1 MYYIVVLRGKQN
13 LFLKEVR
20 RGAYSSRLL
29 FREHLFF
36 WPIVGFVVLGTVSG
50 VLSRRVSRYAG
61 TDVRFSQAVHK
72 LVIPS

>member
-29 FREHLFF
+29 FREYLFF
-36 WPIVGFVVLGTVSG
+36 WPIVGFVVLGSVGG
-50 VLSRRVSRYAG
+50 VPSRRVSRYAG

-72 LVIPS
+72 LVIPL

>member
-36 WPIVGFVVLGTVSG
+36 WPIVGFVMFGSVGG
-50 VLSRRVSRYAG
+50 VPSRRVSRYSG
-61 TDVRFSQAVHK
+61 IDVT
-72 LVIPS
+72 I